1 MYSVLSAT
9 VLQLLQL
16 FRSVAVTGRTKS
28 WAMMDRWKMDGRMA
42 WSVAWRGGT
51 SMAISPTT
59 SRPQREALTFL
70 GTADGRSS
78 QISGTA
84 FLITITSPA
93 KFHLLSLS
101 IITVTMFAARQAFS
115 QAQRRA
121 FSVSAR
127 QVRRPCSIS
136 AAPRHC
142 ACFFLR
148 FGYVN
153 TCHST

>member
-1 MYSVLSAT
+1 MPDRLAICVSRDVYVWCCLRHS
-9 VLQLLQL
+9 QPLQL
-16 FRSVAVTGRTKS
+16 FSSVAATGRT
-28 WAMMDRWKMDGRMA
+28 AVMDG
-42 WSVAWRGGT
+42 WWHGGAVRQ
-51 SMAISPTT
+51 SDGPFPRRPT
-59 SRPQREALTFL
+59 EALTFL

-84 FLITITSPA
+84 FLITTTSPA
-93 KFHLLSLS
+93 KFHLLSLP

-127 QVRRPCSIS
+127 QVSRPCSSS

-153 TCHST
+153 ACLST